1 MRILSPLFVAHYEGS
16 LVNIH
21 PSLLPAFPGLHT
33 HHRAIE
39 AGCKFAG
46 ATTKNK
52 CKKKRQATNRE
63 LLGTC
68 ANKNSIWS
76 AKIRRLRKI
85 KSSHKLGT

>member
-1 MRILSPLFVAHYEGS
+1 MQLAAADDLSVPHEEAAVSS
-16 LVNIH
+16 L
-21 PSLLPAFPGLHT
+21 
-33 HHRAIE
+33 
-39 AGCKFAG
+39 AG
-46 ATTKNK
+46 AKTKDKDK